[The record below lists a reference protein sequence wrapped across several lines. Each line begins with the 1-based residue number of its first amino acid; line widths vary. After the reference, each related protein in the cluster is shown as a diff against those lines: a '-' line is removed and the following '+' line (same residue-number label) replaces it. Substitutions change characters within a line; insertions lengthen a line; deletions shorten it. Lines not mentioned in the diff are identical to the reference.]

1 MTPMRQRLLLIAG
14 WLVAAIG
21 SGVVASG
28 AVAVAGGQVLDRPL
42 NPLTAAEVAALPV
55 VGTVSIPEQ
64 IEPLASGGSDSTSRD
79 TTDDGN
85 GSTAT
90 GPVGI
95 EIPTGAGGASADDSV
110 SLVPPNL
117 DTARTATSGVDSV
130 KESRIIGSDVAII
143 EVPGGSASV
152 AILTDR
158 LSLLWATPRPG
169 YVVGLGFDSPTNLTL
184 TFTSNLRR
192 YVIEVGLDD
201 EGILVSTD
209 FVATEDGDR

>member
-1 MTPMRQRLLLIAG
+1 MTPMRQRLLLVAG

-79 TTDDGN
+79 STDDGI
-85 GSTAT
+85 GSAAT
-90 GPVGI
+90 GPTGI
-95 EIPTGAGGASADDSV
+95 EIPTGAGGASADESV

-143 EVPGGSASV
+143 
-152 AILTDR
+152 
-158 LSLLWATPRPG
+158 
-169 YVVGLGFDSPTNLTL
+169 
-184 TFTSNLRR
+184 
-192 YVIEVGLDD
+192 
-201 EGILVSTD
+201 
-209 FVATEDGDR
+209 

>member
-1 MTPMRQRLLLIAG
+1 MTPMRQRLLLVAG

-42 NPLTAAEVAALPV
+42 SPLTAAEVAALPV

-85 GSTAT
+85 GAAT
-90 GPVGI
+90 GPAGI

-130 KESRIIGSDVAII
+130 KESRIVGSDVAII

-152 AILTDR
+152 AYLTDR
-158 LSLLWATPRPG
+158 FSLLWATPRPG
-169 YVVGLGFDSPTNLTL
+169 YVVGLGFDSPTSLTL

-209 FVATEDGDR
+209 FVATADGDR